1 MEPGI
6 YFDNVK
12 NSKRVISEE
21 DLSDF
26 HDNCILLLN
35 KYKKAGQIKAAKK
48 IIFLLETIERE
59 KEIVKL
65 GIDSYVNYEDIENYI
80 DNISKDV
87 VKIIELKNYE
97 RDIPDN
103 IIKVI
108 ESVGDKF
115 DQMYVVF
122 TDYTGKVQRQVEKER
137 IEKDP
142 ILFGTFQDKKEK
154 SFLDRFYFLGDW
166 EDEYCDLTLGRMA
179 FETKAKTG
187 ENLIFD
193 IHSMEDVVDLKRQ
206 LELIEASEKD
216 SEITQKARKSLLSR
230 VLSFF
235 RGQVGQ

>member
-12 NSKRVISEE
+12 NSRRTISEE

-26 HDNCILLLN
+26 QNNCILLLN
-35 KYKKAGQIKAAKK
+35 KYNKAGQTKAAKK

-65 GIDSYVNYEDIENYI
+65 GINSFVNYEDIENYI

-97 RDIPDN
+97 RSIPDD

-115 DQMYVVF
+115 DQMYVIF
-122 TDYTGKVQRQVEKER
+122 TDYTGKAQKQIEKER

-142 ILFGTFQDKKEK
+142 ILFGTFQDKKDR
-154 SFLDRFYFLGDW
+154 SLVDRFYFLGDW

-187 ENLIFD
+187 EDIIFD
-193 IHSMEDVVDLKRQ
+193 IHSMEDVLNLKRQ
-206 LELIEASEKD
+206 IELLEASEKS
-216 SEITQKARKSLLSR
+216 SEPNHGAVKSLMSR
-230 VLSFF
+230 IASLFKRS
-235 RGQVGQ
+235 